1 VKGRHLARAL
11 LGYVG
16 TTNDQYLALEVA
28 RLRRRVA
35 ELESEM
41 AELRATDHAEL
52 DLELHRIAEVSHPAL
67 T

>member
-1 VKGRHLARAL
+1 MARAL

-16 TTNDQYLALEVA
+16 NSNEMLLTLEVS

-35 ELESEM
+35 ELE
-41 AELRATDHAEL
+41 AELAEVRESGHVEL
-52 DLELHRIAEVSHPAL
+52 DLELHRIAEVSEPVL

>member
-1 VKGRHLARAL
+1 MARAL

-16 TTNDQYLALEVA
+16 NSTEMLLTLEVS

-35 ELESEM
+35 ELETELAEARESE
-41 AELRATDHAEL
+41 HVEL
-52 DLELHRIAEVSHPAL
+52 DLELHRIAEVSEPVL

>member
-1 VKGRHLARAL
+1 MARAL

-16 TTNDQYLALEVA
+16 STDSSLSYEVA

-35 ELESEM
+35 ELE
-41 AELRATDHAEL
+41 AELAEIRAADRARL
-52 DLELHRIAEVSHPAL
+52 DLELHRIAEAPHPAL

>member
-1 VKGRHLARAL
+1 MARAL

-16 TTNDQYLALEVA
+16 STDQSLSYEVA

-35 ELESEM
+35 ELE
-41 AELRATDHAEL
+41 AELAEIRAADRARL
-52 DLELHRIAEVSHPAL
+52 DLELHRIADVSHPAL